1 MGMSS
6 YIYSILKLYS
16 YSKLPMGRLEFQ
28 KILPGL
34 LIHHYEHCGL
44 SDLVASYPHVAIVT
58 VYACSTSLAY
68 GYVIK

>member
-1 MGMSS
+1 
-6 YIYSILKLYS
+6 
-16 YSKLPMGRLEFQ
+16 MGRLEFQ